1 MSSKIKRTLF
11 TIFACLVISLP
22 VKSDTMRAS
31 LQGVEEKDPQL
42 TILRLPGYQINSYTL
57 PLEEK
62 VFLFSEES
70 KVVACKEVEYGVVQL
85 QGFEESD
92 DGYLR
97 FEHFIVFSPNDE
109 KYVKHFRFSE
119 ADLNKNSLLDVT
131 GAVTEKLCRFINHH
145 SKYQSSIVERDT
157 SSDLYLA
164 ELVHIEGRNYFLY
177 FPNFKHIK
185 ITVEADG
192 GAEVALLE
200 QQQITCQGNSWLA
213 IPVRFT
219 FSSLEGKRLYRYYLF
234 EAQGES
240 LSSPNVSVSSNKL
253 STKQLCEK
261 ISSL

>member
-1 MSSKIKRTLF
+1 MSSKLKRTLF

-22 VKSDTMRAS
+22 AKSNTMRAS
-31 LQGVEEKDPQL
+31 LQGIEEQDPQL
-42 TILRLPGYQINSYTL
+42 TILRLPSYQINSYTL

-70 KVVACKEVEYGVVQL
+70 RVVGCQKVEYSVVQL
-85 QGFEESD
+85 QGFEESG

-97 FEHFIVFSPNDE
+97 FEHFIVFSQNDE

-119 ADLNKNSLLDVT
+119 SDLNKNNLLDEA
-131 GAVTEKLCRFINHH
+131 GAVTERLCRFIGHH

-164 ELVHIEGRNYFLY
+164 ELVHIDGRNYFLY
-177 FPNFKHIK
+177 LPNFKNIK

-192 GAEVALLE
+192 GAEVSLLE
-200 QQQITCQGNSWLA
+200 KQQITCQGDSWLVV
-213 IPVRFT
+213 PVQFT

-234 EAQGES
+234 EAQEES